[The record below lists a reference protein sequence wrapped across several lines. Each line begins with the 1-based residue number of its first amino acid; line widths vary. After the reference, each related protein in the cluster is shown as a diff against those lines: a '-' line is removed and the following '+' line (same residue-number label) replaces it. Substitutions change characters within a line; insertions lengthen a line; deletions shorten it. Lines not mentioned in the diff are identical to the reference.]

1 MGEISQRIADLARH
15 FLAARFLNA
24 TREDAASY
32 NNSRQRIVR
41 ILGLTMGRIQSAL
54 GEYDAAFKSLSEGKP
69 TAFRDFLLSA
79 PKMFLVIGEAVGIVK
94 HIDSF
99 WRFRFP
105 AGRTPTMES
114 DEAAE
119 IFHDFEL
126 TLGGIE
132 ASHNEHAA

>member
-1 MGEISQRIADLARH
+1 MTKIRVAGT
-15 FLAARFLNA
+15 F
-24 TREDAASY
+24 EDATLD
-32 NNSRQRIVR
+32 VLR
-41 ILGLTMGRIQSAL
+41 ILGVTMGRIQSAL
-54 GEYDAAFKSLSEGKP
+54 GEYDEAFKSLSIGKP

-105 AGRTPTMES
+105 AGRTPTMDS

-119 IFHDFEL
+119 IFYDFEL

-132 ASHNEHAA
+132 AAQSEYVA